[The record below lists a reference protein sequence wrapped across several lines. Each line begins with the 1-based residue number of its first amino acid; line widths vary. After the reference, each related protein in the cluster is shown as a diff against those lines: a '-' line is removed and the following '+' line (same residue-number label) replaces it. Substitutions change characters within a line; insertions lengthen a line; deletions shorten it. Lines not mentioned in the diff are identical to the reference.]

1 MSTGFTY
8 SPDYLE
14 HDTGATHPE
23 RPQRLRSLMSHLED
37 SARLSQ
43 LERLE
48 TAPCV
53 EQHLHAVHTE
63 AYVRQVRDACA
74 RAPAHLD
81 PDTPVSARS
90 YEIACLASGALLASC
105 DAVIA
110 GRVDNAFCASR
121 PPGHHAEHD
130 RAMGFCLFN
139 HIAVAARYLQHR
151 HGIDRVMI
159 IDWDVHHGNG
169 TQHSFYDDGSVFYFS
184 THQHPFYPGTGVAS
198 ERGRGAGDGATL
210 NVPMSAGAGDD
221 AYIAA
226 FEDKLVP
233 AARDFAP
240 GFILISAGFDA
251 HEADPLASMSVTD
264 AGFRR
269 LTRIVADLADV
280 HCGGRLVSL
289 LEGGYNV
296 DALAHSVATHLDVLR
311 GVD

>member
-1 MSTGFTY
+1 M
-8 SPDYLE
+8 
-14 HDTGATHPE
+14 
-23 RPQRLRSLMSHLED
+23 
-37 SARLSQ
+37 
-43 LERLE
+43 
-48 TAPCV
+48 
-53 EQHLHAVHTE
+53 
-63 AYVRQVRDACA
+63 
-74 RAPAHLD
+74 
-81 PDTPVSARS
+81 
-90 YEIACLASGALLASC
+90 
-105 DAVIA
+105 
-110 GRVDNAFCASR
+110 
-121 PPGHHAEHD
+121 
-130 RAMGFCLFN
+130 
-139 HIAVAARYLQHR
+139 
-151 HGIDRVMI
+151 
-159 IDWDVHHGNG
+159 
-169 TQHSFYDDGSVFYFS
+169 
-184 THQHPFYPGTGVAS
+184 
-198 ERGRGAGDGATL
+198 